1 MSRVTKF
8 SDRESRNRS
17 RVPAREKLIPLAEF
31 LEMTGVARST
41 YNDWHAKGR
50 APRRIKLPNGQI
62 CFRPSELNRWLELLE
77 QEPGK
82 AA

>member
-1 MSRVTKF
+1 VSRAVKF
-8 SDRESRNRS
+8 PDRVPRKDN

-31 LEMTGVARST
+31 LEMMGIARST

-62 CFRPSELNRWLELLE
+62 CFRPSEIDRWLEQLE
-77 QEPGK
+77 QEPGR